1 MGSGRENG
9 AEKFWGEGGEEEKKG
24 QGRRRWKK
32 NGAETHGLEKPQV
45 IKNLMNGEYSS
56 VVVELPN
63 LGPQL
68 VFILIKLCLLYT
80 GLFGLENLPQQ
91 REIKLILYIGRKI
104 TIKCIHISAC
114 MVIS

>member
-63 LGPQL
+63 VGTQH
-68 VFILIKLCLLYT
+68 VFILIELCFHCLDI
-80 GLFGLENLPQQ
+80 FGRRFTATDHIIN
-91 REIKLILYIGRKI
+91 RAWRKF
-104 TIKCIHISAC
+104 
-114 MVIS
+114 VNR